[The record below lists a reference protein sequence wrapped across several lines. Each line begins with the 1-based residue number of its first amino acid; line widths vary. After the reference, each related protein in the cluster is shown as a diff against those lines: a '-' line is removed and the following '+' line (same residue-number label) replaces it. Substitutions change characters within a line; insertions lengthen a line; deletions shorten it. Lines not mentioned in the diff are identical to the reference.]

1 MDDILAKHLAK
12 TLLFKEN
19 KNSVIKKPVKSQK
32 TFNENQYNYK
42 LIDGKYYINTVD
54 DVMVLEKIGIWKNKD
69 IVKVN
74 EENYVIMESSK
85 TMIPLRHVSKEEFNK
100 NFISLDKI
108 PENKKVVKSKFSYQT
123 PITSPVSKKEDISN
137 KENFNKEE
145 EEDAVKKL
153 DVVKTYIKKDE
164 EKKPQNIQKPEDE
177 STDKYINDIKKST
190 NSEFSKNFEE
200 DAEENEET
208 NSFFDMLDKK
218 KDDPRVKKFFNYHAD
233 AMKKEFYQIAEKMKS
248 VQMSRAME
256 SGGGTNAVQ
265 YANGGIMTGSLNV
278 TDQIISEIVTDT
290 AGRQLVFKKTF
301 DIIGDGSNNTFTFT
315 HDFNTKDILI
325 NVYDSNYQLVFVS
338 SINIDLNRTQITFPN
353 NLLVHENYRVILF
366 A

>member
-19 KNSVIKKPVKSQK
+19 KNTVTKKPVKSRK
-32 TFNENQYNYK
+32 TINENQYNYK

-85 TMIPLRHVSKEEFNK
+85 TMIPLRHIPKEEFNK
-100 NFISLDKI
+100 NFISSDKI

-137 KENFNKEE
+137 KQNLNK

-153 DVVKTYIKKDE
+153 DVVKTYINKDE

-265 YANGGIMTGSLNV
+265 YANGGIMTGVLNV
-278 TDQIISEIVTDT
+278 TDQIISEVVTDT

-353 NLLVHENYRVILF
+353 NLQVHENYRVILF